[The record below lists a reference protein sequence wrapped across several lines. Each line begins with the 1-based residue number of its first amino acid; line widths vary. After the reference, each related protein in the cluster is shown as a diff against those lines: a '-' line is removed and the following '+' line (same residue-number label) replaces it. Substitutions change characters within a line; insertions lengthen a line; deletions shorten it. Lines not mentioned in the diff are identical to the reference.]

1 MHILINENTEKKCNE
16 MKCEAFPNEN
26 TDDVRIFPN
35 TTGFVRTLENFGISD
50 ADAVEAMNVNLIW
63 IQEVSFDS

>member
-1 MHILINENTEKKCNE
+1 

-63 IQEVSFDS
+63 IQ